1 MYSEVLQQQIKNE
14 QRMLQARIDKQAKI
28 TLQNIQIYRRI
39 LEQKT
44 TFRTGELGHNSSK
57 NLGLAQQSFQQRR
70 FKSQSDSRMKHLS
83 LNQSKNTNGEL
94 TSLPKMNVNPQNSS
108 SGMDQ
113 SPLIKVKNLTVEN
126 TRGGLVTSLL
136 AKKHRMEV
144 RNVSQNKINDFKS
157 SLLYCERPNELR
169 SSKQE
174 SPKPRSLNRSNY
186 ERLGHLFHEK
196 KLRPSPPPTKN
207 ISVLLRNNSKY
218 DTSQLGSSSLHS
230 SYPTP
235 KRSEHSDIERVRY
248 LHMTENKDG
257 FKQENRWMFDHAAS
271 RVYDAQNGMLRVK
284 GVAGSTPL
292 TFGVGFGK
300 SDQHDQQS
308 SFSGV
313 SPMQPHSMILG
324 LDLKD
329 TQKPLALFKK
339 YKRTSAEIGM
349 T

>member
-44 TFRTGELGHNSSK
+44 TFRTGDLGHNSSK
-57 NLGLAQQSFQQRR
+57 NLRQAQQSFQQRR

-94 TSLPKMNVNPQNSS
+94 ASLPRMKLNPQNSS
-108 SGMDQ
+108 SDMVQ
-113 SPLIKVKNLTVEN
+113 SPMIKLKNLSVEN

-136 AKKHRMEV
+136 TKKHRLEV
-144 RNVSQNKINDFKS
+144 RNISQNKINDFKT
-157 SLLYCERPNELR
+157 SLLYCERPSDLR
-169 SSKQE
+169 PSKQE
-174 SPKPRSLNRSNY
+174 SPKPRSLNRSNF

-196 KLRPSPPPTKN
+196 KPKPSLPPTKD

-218 DTSQLGSSSLHS
+218 DSSQLGSSSFHS
-230 SYPTP
+230 SYQTP
-235 KRSEHSDIERVRY
+235 KRSEHSDIERARY

-257 FKQENRWMFDHAAS
+257 FQKEQRWMFDHAAS
-271 RVYDAQNGMLRVK
+271 RVYDAQNGVLRVK
-284 GVAGSTPL
+284 GATGSTPL
-292 TFGVGFGK
+292 SFGVGFGK
-300 SDQHDQQS
+300 SDGQYQQS
-308 SFSGV
+308 SISGV